1 LNAAV
6 SAFIAFETI
15 EKRRMKIMRFRNL
28 PGIARHVAFLLVLAI
43 VAVLS
48 VDAQNS
54 NTGSSSMSNSN
65 TGSSSSQTANSN
77 TGRANT
83 AAPANTPRVEATN
96 TPRTEA
102 STTPRTQVQTVV
114 EKESSFPWGLLGL
127 LGLAGLI
134 PKKRSVEVT
143 GVRETARETRTTTD
157 NRDDKSNH

>member
-1 LNAAV
+1 
-6 SAFIAFETI
+6 
-15 EKRRMKIMRFRNL
+15 MRFINL
-28 PGIARHVAFLLVLAI
+28 PGIVKHVALLLALAI
-43 VAVLS
+43 VPVLS
-48 VDAQNS
+48 ADAQNS
-54 NTGSSSMSNSN
+54 NTGNSSMANSN
-65 TGSSSSQTANSN
+65 TGSSSSQMANSNTGGSSSQMSNTN

-83 AAPANTPRVEATN
+83 TAPANTTVPANTTRVETTN

-157 NRDDKSNH
+157 DRDNKPNL